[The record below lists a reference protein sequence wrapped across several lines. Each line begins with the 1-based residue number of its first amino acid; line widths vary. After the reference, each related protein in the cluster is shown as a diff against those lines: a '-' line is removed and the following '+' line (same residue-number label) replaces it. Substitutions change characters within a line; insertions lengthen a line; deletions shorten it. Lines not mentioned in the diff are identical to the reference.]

1 MEPTMTS
8 DGDNSTN
15 NTATATSELC
25 KLLPEYEPHPPL
37 DFTLKGSA
45 VLYFASDANAYGK
58 GINLTYW

>member
-1 MEPTMTS
+1 MS

-15 NTATATSELC
+15 NTAIAIPELC
-25 KLLPEYEPHPPL
+25 RRLPEYEPHAPL

-45 VLYFASDANAYGK
+45 VLYFASDAHAVGK